1 MNTFLEL
8 IHSRHSFRGE
18 YQAVPVKR
26 EDLIKIMQAGIDAPS
41 GCNKQTTSFIAID
54 DPHILKQL
62 LNVIDP
68 PIGQSAP
75 AAICVLTQRIY
86 AYRDKCFA
94 IQDYSAA
101 IENMLLAIIALGY
114 QSCWYEGH
122 ITDEDQIGKKMAHIL
137 NVPDDYE
144 LVCFL
149 PIGIPKEKNIIKTI
163 WSTFKN
169 EVKIYGGLFTA
180 DKHKSFLISFFFL
193 PLYYHKMG
201 FFSRLVI
208 SVKVLY

>member
-18 YQAVPVKR
+18 YQAFPVKR

-68 PIGQSAP
+68 PIGQSAL

-101 IENMLLAIIALGY
+101 IENMLLALIALGY
-114 QSCWYEGH
+114 ESCWYEGH

-149 PIGIPKEKNIIKTI
+149 PIGIPKEKKVIKI
-163 WSTFKN
+163 K
-169 EVKIYGGLFTA
+169 K
-180 DKHKSFLISFFFL
+180 KSFDERAWFN
-193 PLYYHKMG
+193 G
-201 FFSRLVI
+201 FKKF
-208 SVKVLY
+208 K

>member
-75 AAICVLTQRIY
+75 AAICVLTQHIY

-101 IENMLLAIIALGY
+101 
-114 QSCWYEGH
+114 
-122 ITDEDQIGKKMAHIL
+122 T
-137 NVPDDYE
+137 
-144 LVCFL
+144 
-149 PIGIPKEKNIIKTI
+149 
-163 WSTFKN
+163 
-169 EVKIYGGLFTA
+169 
-180 DKHKSFLISFFFL
+180 
-193 PLYYHKMG
+193 
-201 FFSRLVI
+201 
-208 SVKVLY
+208 

>member
-101 IENMLLAIIALGY
+101 IENMLLALIALGY
-114 QSCWYEGH
+114 ESCWYEGH

-149 PIGIPKEKNIIKTI
+149 PIGIPKEKNVIKI
-163 WSTFKN
+163 K
-169 EVKIYGGLFTA
+169 K
-180 DKHKSFLISFFFL
+180 KSFDERAWFN
-193 PLYYHKMG
+193 G
-201 FFSRLVI
+201 FKKF
-208 SVKVLY
+208 K

>member
-8 IHSRHSFRGE
+8 IHSRRSFRGE

-75 AAICVLTQRIY
+75 AAICVLTQHIY

-149 PIGIPKEKNIIKTI
+149 PIGIPKEKNIIKT
-163 WSTFKN
+163 K
-169 EVKIYGGLFTA
+169 K
-180 DKHKSFLISFFFL
+180 KSFDD
-193 PLYYHKMG
+193 
-201 FFSRLVI
+201 RA
-208 SVKVLY
+208 

>member
-1 MNTFLEL
+1 
-8 IHSRHSFRGE
+8 
-18 YQAVPVKR
+18 
-26 EDLIKIMQAGIDAPS
+26 MQAGIDAPS

-114 QSCWYEGH
+114 ESCWYEG
-122 ITDEDQIGKKMAHIL
+122 T
-137 NVPDDYE
+137 
-144 LVCFL
+144 L
-149 PIGIPKEKNIIKTI
+149 PMRIK
-163 WSTFKN
+163 
-169 EVKIYGGLFTA
+169 
-180 DKHKSFLISFFFL
+180 
-193 PLYYHKMG
+193 
-201 FFSRLVI
+201 
-208 SVKVLY
+208 SVKKWHTY

>member
-1 MNTFLEL
+1 MNKQVESRKRLRNIVIKRVKMNTFLEL

-114 QSCWYEGH
+114 ESCWYEGH

-137 NVPDDYE
+137 NVPDDYK

-149 PIGIPKEKNIIKTI
+149 PIGIPKEKNVIKI
-163 WSTFKN
+163 K
-169 EVKIYGGLFTA
+169 K
-180 DKHKSFLISFFFL
+180 KSFDERAWFN
-193 PLYYHKMG
+193 G
-201 FFSRLVI
+201 FKKF
-208 SVKVLY
+208 K

>member
-75 AAICVLTQRIY
+75 AAI
-86 AYRDKCFA
+86 
-94 IQDYSAA
+94 S
-101 IENMLLAIIALGY
+101 
-114 QSCWYEGH
+114 S
-122 ITDEDQIGKKMAHIL
+122 L
-137 NVPDDYE
+137 NVSMRTVTNVLLYR
-144 LVCFL
+144 
-149 PIGIPKEKNIIKTI
+149 IIRQRL
-163 WSTFKN
+163 
-169 EVKIYGGLFTA
+169 KICY
-180 DKHKSFLISFFFL
+180 
-193 PLYYHKMG
+193 
-201 FFSRLVI
+201 
-208 SVKVLY
+208 

>member
-75 AAICVLTQRIY
+75 AAIC
-86 AYRDKCFA
+86 FA

-149 PIGIPKEKNIIKTI
+149 PIGIPKEKNIIKTKKKSFDERA
-163 WSTFKN
+163 WFNGFKN
-169 EVKIYGGLFTA
+169 SK
-180 DKHKSFLISFFFL
+180 
-193 PLYYHKMG
+193 
-201 FFSRLVI
+201 
-208 SVKVLY
+208 

>member
-144 LVCFL
+144 FKVLQEEIKANCSLECFL
-149 PIGIPKEKNIIKTI
+149 PIGIPKEKKVIKI
-163 WSTFKN
+163 K
-169 EVKIYGGLFTA
+169 K
-180 DKHKSFLISFFFL
+180 KSFDERAWFN
-193 PLYYHKMG
+193 G
-201 FFSRLVI
+201 FKKS
-208 SVKVLY
+208 K